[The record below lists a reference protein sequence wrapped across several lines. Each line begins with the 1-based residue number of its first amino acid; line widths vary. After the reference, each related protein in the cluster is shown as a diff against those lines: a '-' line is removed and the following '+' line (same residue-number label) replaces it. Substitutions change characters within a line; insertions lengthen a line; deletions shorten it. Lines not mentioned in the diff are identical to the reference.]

1 MIRSIFIDC
10 GPLPRSDE
18 HSWKAKSD
26 TALQVNRTVYE
37 AYYPRCIGWHP
48 KQEPSSTASGMVK
61 TWDGTPASRFWNVF
75 MVKTSLQPTSLS
87 NTPLLWV
94 LVFGLIYD
102 AFDFDRLWTETD
114 AIDQFKLITR
124 YMRWIPHNVA
134 ETMHWTRTYTGFG
147 VVKTWDGTP
156 PSRDCVVFWY
166 KLLTFKHTIAMYP
179 CTWFKLSFQ
188 VMDLF

>member
-26 TALQVNRTVYE
+26 TALQVNRMVFE

-48 KQEPSSTASGMVK
+48 KQEPSSTASGMAK

-75 MVKTSLQPTSLS
+75 MVKTSMQPTSLS
-87 NTPLLWV
+87 NTPLPWV

-114 AIDQFKLITR
+114 RPVQINNTVYEVD
-124 YMRWIPHNVA
+124 
-134 ETMHWTRTYTGFG
+134 
-147 VVKTWDGTP
+147 TP
-156 PSRDCVVFWY
+156 QCSRDNALDKNIHRVWCGE
-166 KLLTFKHTIAMYP
+166 
-179 CTWFKLSFQ
+179 
-188 VMDLF
+188 DLRWNTTVQGLRCFLIQTPNF